1 MVFTNFTEYEVR
13 KWYML
18 VSFQLI
24 YLNINTIEINVDIQ
38 NKTLTGRIG
47 QLCLNLNKVYV
58 LI

>member
-47 QLCLNLNKVYV
+47 QPRLNLNKVYV

>member
-47 QLCLNLNKVYV
+47 QLHLNLNKVYV